1 MGVVAVISTVT
12 NSERCSGLMEFT
24 VTVPLMEA
32 VPAVVMITADGL
44 ALVDSPLACVA
55 RAAPVTVNP
64 SGTVTRS
71 ELGFDTEPTGELFV
85 TFAWKTTLVLAAA
98 VVGLVIASAIV
109 LWLGAANPGMAV
121 ATSRAATARPPI
133 QRPFFETRRFAIRSL
148 LGTWTYVWP
157 HASGGWLS
165 HAR

>member
-1 MGVVAVISTVT
+1 MGWRWSIHRS
-12 NSERCSGLMEFT
+12 
-24 VTVPLMEA
+24 
-32 VPAVVMITADGL
+32 L
-44 ALVDSPLACVA
+44 AVA

-109 LWLGAANPGMAV
+109 LWLGSRQPRYRRGHEQSGDRETADPETLLRDETVRHPIPPRYVDIRLATRVGRMA
-121 ATSRAATARPPI
+121 
-133 QRPFFETRRFAIRSL
+133 
-148 LGTWTYVWP
+148 
-157 HASGGWLS
+157 
-165 HAR
+165 